1 MFDSWIV
8 AVCCGHFRFRLFH
21 LDDLHWLPQTRA
33 GLYWTVLTASEISRS
48 QWWSLLIRMAATFL
62 EFDSSEEHHLFHLSI
77 CWSIFYIVF
86 TYYKIGLEIVFSML
100 IVILI
105 GPIFDQSIYQH
116 IGPIYQY
123 WSLVQIYMFIF
134 HINIFGPMTNAH
146 FSKNPGLE
154 TMSSSPGLGGRGEPT
169 SVVT

>member
-21 LDDLHWLPQTRA
+21 LDDLHWLPQTRDV
-33 GLYWTVLTASEISRS
+33 LYWTVLTASEISRS

-86 TYYKIGLEIVFSML
+86 TYYKIGLEIVFFLCFFHADSD
-100 IVILI
+100 INWSNSWSINISIYWTNISILVI
-105 GPIFDQSIYQH
+105 GPNIYVH
-116 IGPIYQY
+116 FSYQY
-123 WSLVQIYMFIF
+123 IW
-134 HINIFGPMTNAH
+134 TNDQCP
-146 FSKNPGLE
+146 FFKEPR
-154 TMSSSPGLGGRGEPT
+154 LGDDEF
-169 SVVT
+169 